1 MDKPEHNF
9 QFSASIYHQTDVPC
23 PPPPPM
29 SDLLMSSRYEFMT
42 RNNFAY
48 RGLISSPAPISR
60 QRHHHHYQQQPQQ
73 QSLITPI
80 SCLSLNRSD
89 YQRGSLQSIRS
100 DFSSQNTLSRFSN
113 FSLTST
119 PIATRSRKTVKRPV
133 IKLAIKRFVNFHVE
147 SKSPLNFTKSITNF
161 IPAVFDF

>member
-60 QRHHHHYQQQPQQ
+60 QRHHNHHYQQQPQQ

-113 FSLTST
+113 FSLAST

-133 IKLAIKRFVNFHVE
+133 IKLAIKRFVNFAFFYQVE
-147 SKSPLNFTKSITNF
+147 SKSPFEFYKIDN
-161 IPAVFDF
+161 